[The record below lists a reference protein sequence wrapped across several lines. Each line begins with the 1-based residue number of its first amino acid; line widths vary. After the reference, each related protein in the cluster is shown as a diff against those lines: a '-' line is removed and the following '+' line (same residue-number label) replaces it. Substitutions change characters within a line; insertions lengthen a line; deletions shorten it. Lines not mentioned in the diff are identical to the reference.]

1 VSVAAAPRRTGIPAD
16 RLARLRGHLERLYP
30 GGVAADAFA
39 RLVVLLGE
47 HLAAHP
53 ARPPREEPFNQE
65 DVVLITYGDQVTEP
79 GRRPLATLTD
89 FLVDH
94 VGGIVNGVHVLPFYP
109 STSDDGFAV
118 VDFEEVDPALG
129 TWEDVERL
137 GRHFRLMVDGVFNHV
152 SASSPWFR
160 GWLEGDPRYEGFFA
174 SPARGADLSS
184 VTRPRSTPLLTQF
197 PAAAGPRQAWT
208 TFSAD
213 QVDLDYRNPDV
224 LLRVTHALLSYLAHG
239 ADIIRLDAV
248 AFLWKEVGTTC
259 VHLDET
265 HEVVRF
271 WRTIVDTVSPGTLLI
286 TETNVPH
293 RENVSYFGNGSDQAH
308 LVYQFPLA
316 PLVLSTFHLAD
327 ARTLREW
334 ASGLST
340 PGEQTAFFN
349 FLASH
354 DGIGVRPAEGLL
366 TPSEINQLADLA
378 RSHGG
383 GMSMRA
389 QPDGRLSP
397 YELNTV
403 FFDALTPADSSE
415 PMSVQVDRFL
425 SAHSILLALAGVPA
439 IYIQSLLGSGNW
451 VQGVQETG
459 RLRSINRQKY
469 ERRALERELADVSS
483 RRHQVCSR
491 LLRRI
496 SLRTAEP
503 AFHPRAA
510 QRVLDTPPALFA
522 LERVARDGRSA
533 VVCVHNVS
541 GRPQTFSAAGLALQG
556 HKSVDLVGGQVHEV
570 GPDGAVEVDLP
581 GYGVAWL
588 RAPA

>member
-1 VSVAAAPRRTGIPAD
+1 M
-16 RLARLRGHLERLYP
+16 RLRSHLERLYP
-30 GGVAADAFA
+30 AGAAA
-39 RLVVLLGE
+39 
-47 HLAAHP
+47 AAHAQLVAMLTDHLRVHP
-53 ARPPREEPFNQE
+53 RTDARAEAFDQG

-94 VGGIVNGVHVLPFYP
+94 VGGIINGVHVLPFYP

-118 VDFEEVDPALG
+118 VDYEQVDPALG
-129 TWEDVERL
+129 TWEDIERL

-160 GWLEGDPRYEGFFA
+160 AWQEGDERYAHYFA
-174 SPARGADLSS
+174 TADRGADVSS
-184 VTRPRSTPLLTQF
+184 VTRPRSTPLLTGF
-197 PAAAGPRQAWT
+197 KTPAGTRHAWT

-213 QVDLDYRNPDV
+213 QVDLDYGNPDV

-248 AFLWKEVGTTC
+248 AFLWKELGTSC

-271 WRTIVDTVSPGTLLI
+271 WRTVVDTVSPGTLLI

-293 RENVSYFGNGSDQAH
+293 RENVAYFGDGTDEAH

-327 ARTLREW
+327 ARTLRDW
-334 ASGLST
+334 AAGLST
-340 PGEQTAFFN
+340 PGPATSFFN

-383 GMSMRA
+383 GVSMRT
-389 QPDGRLSP
+389 QPDGRLAP
-397 YELNTV
+397 YELNSV
-403 FFDALTPADSSE
+403 FFDALTPADSAE
-415 PMSVQVDRFL
+415 PMLVQVERFL
-425 SAHSILLALAGVPA
+425 SAHSILLAMAGVPA
-439 IYIQSLLGSGNW
+439 IYVQSLLGSGNW
-451 VQGVQETG
+451 TEGVQATG

-469 ERRALERELADVSS
+469 DRRALERELADVSS
-483 RRHQVCSR
+483 RRHQVATR

-496 SLRTAEP
+496 AVRTAEP
-503 AFHPRAA
+503 AFHPNAA
-510 QRVLDTPPALFA
+510 QRVLDTVPALFA
-522 LERVARDGRSA
+522 LERVALDGASA

-541 GRPQTFSAAGLALQG
+541 GRPQVFSGSGLAVRG
-556 HKSVDLVGGQVHEV
+556 KVVDLVGGGVV
-570 GPDGAVEVDLP
+570 DAGSDGALEVEVP
-581 GYGVAWL
+581 AYGVAWL
-588 RAPA
+588 RSPG